1 MTPSTTNTA
10 ARELLELID
19 QYWDLAHAEGLE
31 GRMTDTEAG
40 DAQRCRHEIES
51 RIKALTQQQGGEQEA
66 LDHLIDSLEAV
77 VIDWAAGADK
87 PQPGRDRIMQ
97 DSIGILIPRLRRTA
111 LRTKQPAASE
121 GETINGVDG
130 GTSAPCTAT
139 TGQAKQVQTADT
151 PPSTTA
157 NTSKQAAGEDCE
169 NMIDPVQI
177 KVSIPGQ
184 LGTTVRFVERSWL
197 YPNN

>member
-1 MTPSTTNTA
+1 MTTLHERLQDFADDYPVTCDIDRKAVALLREA
-10 ARELLELID
+10 A
-19 QYWDLAHAEGLE
+19 A
-31 GRMTDTEAG
+31 
-40 DAQRCRHEIES
+40 
-51 RIKALTQQQGGEQEA
+51 
-66 LDHLIDSLEAV
+66 
-77 VIDWAAGADK
+77 
-87 PQPGRDRIMQ
+87 
-97 DSIGILIPRLRRTA
+97 A
-111 LRTKQPAASE
+111 LRSKQPAARE